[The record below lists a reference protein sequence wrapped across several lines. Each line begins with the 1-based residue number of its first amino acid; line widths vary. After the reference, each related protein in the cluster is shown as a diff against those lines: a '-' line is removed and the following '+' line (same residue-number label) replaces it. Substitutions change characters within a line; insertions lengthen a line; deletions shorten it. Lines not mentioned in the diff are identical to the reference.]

1 MKIKAISDVFC
12 GILALLL
19 LGACGGG
26 ERRVAPF
33 GWSAVSPEADTL
45 TLGLEWSFLK
55 WAPEERQDS
64 LVREYER
71 LASAPG
77 APGEMKWRAKYWRG
91 RMALHE
97 GEPEK
102 ALALFA
108 EALEATDSARYP
120 YDANRIRWNMELSDP
135 YTTEEYL
142 AVKKRARFFE
152 SVPDAVLAAA
162 DYMTLGS
169 FMNDLTDPEGAL
181 ECFDKADSILRSVG
195 FREMVLKNN
204 INRANSYANAGDTAR
219 AAEVLRGV
227 LDDPAAREDPLA
239 VNTAQWNLYLYSG
252 DTDML
257 REAYRGVAGD
267 SLALAEQADCE
278 ARLAG
283 IFADAGQPD
292 SAMHYARLASAK
304 EDWLDNWENLKQY
317 FIGKGKAYSAA
328 GRPDSGALF
337 FRRAL
342 AMADSIVADK
352 RVAEVAGM
360 EIRDEIRRRVYE
372 EELHKARLA
381 IGWIAAALVAA
392 AIVGGVVA
400 IARRRVRRERM
411 SALDERVR
419 REESMR
425 KVMALEIAMK
435 ETDELVGSLEEM
447 VREMVGEGSMTAQTA
462 ARLTSALRS
471 YQAGAETRT
480 AFLTVF
486 SELNPAFFD
495 NLQVRC
501 PGITES
507 ERNLAA
513 LVALGLETKHVARL
527 MSIRPE
533 SVKQARWRLRTR
545 MGLGSGESLEETLR
559 SLMPGRGR

>member
-1 MKIKAISDVFC
+1 MKRILNVFC
-12 GILALLL
+12 GLTALLL
-19 LGACGGG
+19 VAGCGGG
-26 ERRVAPF
+26 SGRVAPF
-33 GWSAVSPEADTL
+33 GWSVVSPEADTL
-45 TLGLEWSFLK
+45 TLGLEWCFLK

-120 YDANRIRWNMELSDP
+120 YDANRIRWNMELEDP
-135 YTTEEYL
+135 YTTEGYL
-142 AVKKRARFFE
+142 AVKKRAKFFE
-152 SVPDAVLAAA
+152 SIPDPVLAAG
-162 DYMTLGS
+162 DYMTMGG
-169 FMNDLTDPEGAL
+169 FMNDLTDPQAAL
-181 ECFDKADSILRSVG
+181 RCFDKADSLLRTVD
-195 FREMVLKNN
+195 FREMIVKNK
-204 INRANSYANAGDTAR
+204 INRANSLANAGDTAR
-219 AAEVLRGV
+219 AAELLREVLA
-227 LDDPAAREDPLA
+227 DPAVGDEAIA
-239 VNTAQWNLYLYSG
+239 VNTAQWNLYLYTG
-252 DTDML
+252 DEAML
-257 REAYRGVAGD
+257 RAAYAGVAGD
-267 SLALAEQADCE
+267 SLFLSEQADCE

-283 IFADAGQPD
+283 IFAEAGRPD
-292 SAMHYARLASAK
+292 SARHYARLAASK
-304 EDWLDNWENLKQY
+304 EEYIDSWENLKQY
-317 FIGKGKAYSAA
+317 LTAKGRAYASAGMA
-328 GRPDSGALF
+328 DSAALF

-360 EIRDEIRRRVYE
+360 EIRDEIRRRVYAD
-372 EELHKARLA
+372 ELHRERLRLVWLA
-381 IGWIAAALVAA
+381 AAFVAAAL
-392 AIVGGVVA
+392 VGGVVA
-400 IARRRVRRERM
+400 IARRRLRRERM
-411 SALDERVR
+411 AALDERVR

-425 KVMALEIAMK
+425 KVMALEIAKK
-435 ETDELVGSLEEM
+435 ETDELVGSLEVM
-447 VREMVGEGSMTAQTA
+447 VREMVGEGSLTAQTA
-462 ARLTSALRS
+462 TRLTSALRS

-495 NLQVRC
+495 NLQARC

-545 MGLGSGESLEETLR
+545 MGLGSGESLEEALR